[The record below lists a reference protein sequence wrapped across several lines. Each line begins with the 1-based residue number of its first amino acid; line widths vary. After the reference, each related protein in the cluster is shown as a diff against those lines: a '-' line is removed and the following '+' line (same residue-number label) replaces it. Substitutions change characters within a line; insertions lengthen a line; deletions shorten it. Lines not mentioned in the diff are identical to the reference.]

1 MINPLSPDS
10 GIYIESH
17 PVNDINI
24 FNSANMDLSSAIT
37 CEEVCSFESNEIVL
51 LPDTDVAIKD
61 QIEDSGFVIV
71 DINDEQISDIAMQA
85 ILHSSPVVIAA
96 GTHRRKSSKTLLNS
110 LEKELSR
117 QKFLFDVET
126 TKKPEPFCGFRENK
140 RAKFKRISK

>member
-17 PVNDINI
+17 PINDIDI
-24 FNSANMDLSSAIT
+24 FDPANMASFFPAIT
-37 CEEVCSFESNEIVL
+37 GVEAYSPESNEIVL

-61 QIEDSGFVIV
+61 QLEDSGFVIV

-85 ILHSSPVVIAA
+85 ILHSSPVVIGA
-96 GTHRRKSSKTLLNS
+96 GTHRGNSSMVLDIV
-110 LEKELSR
+110 EKELSR

-140 RAKFKRISK
+140 REKFKRIRK